1 MKNAN
6 EMDSNISQ
14 VLGVDGSSAR
24 KKHRKVWIL
33 VAIAIA
39 VIVLVIGLPRLHGK
53 EQQMQFR
60 TVQAEQGDLT
70 VLVTATGTL
79 EPTNEVEV
87 GSELSGRLDSVEVD
101 YNSKVVVD
109 QVLAKLDTSKLQA
122 QATQSKAAL
131 ETAQANV
138 QQAQATLKET
148 ESKLAQY
155 KKVRQL
161 SDNKVPSQL
170 EYDAAEASYERAQA
184 DLMSAKAAVSQAQ
197 ATLDII
203 ETDLSKA
210 VIRSPIN
217 GVVLTRNVEKGQT
230 VAASFETPVLFTIA
244 EDLTEMELH
253 VNVDEADIGKVK
265 DGQKATFTVDAYPD
279 RTFDAEITEIRYGAE
294 TVDGVVTYE
303 TVLKVNN
310 TDLSLRPGMTATA
323 DIVVLNVENTLMVSN
338 SALRFKMPTETQGKN
353 NRGILSS
360 ILPHPPRG
368 EGKQVEQ
375 NTVNPGE
382 HTVWVLKDGM
392 PESITVTTGV
402 TDGVKT
408 QITGGELKPGMQ
420 LIVGTITQGM

>member
-1 MKNAN
+1 MKKAN
-6 EMDSNISQ
+6 NIDSNISQ

-33 VAIAIA
+33 AAIGIV
-39 VIVLVIGLPRLHGK
+39 VIVLLTGLRGLHDK
-53 EQQMQFR
+53 EEQMQFR
-60 TVQAEQGDLT
+60 AVQAEQGDLT